1 MKLRFRNDTSEP
13 MDAHYET
20 PSQGVLIL
28 HSRSGTKGKPRARNT
43 EYGPAFRL
51 LLKRIRQSNLN
62 LDGIWIDSARVQD
75 IPLEERRIF
84 PKTDND
90 AKLAPKKLF
99 TELSSRMAEFG
110 QTPGSQRRSNPNRR
124 LRFVFAGHPS
134 EEQIISIVGEGHVFN
149 DAESPVAEDG
159 LTLNEEVPTSPDDR
173 TWIEGQPQRV
183 THLRRE
189 RKPGLS
195 AAKKA
200 AFRKEHGKLQCEH
213 CGLDP
218 VETYGSDAGEA
229 CIEVH
234 HTVPLSKNQY
244 GLQTLLE
251 DLECLCANCHR
262 VVHRKLRLSDV

>member
-1 MKLRFRNDTSEP
+1 MKLQFRNDAFEP
-13 MDAHYET
+13 MDAHYEL
-20 PSQGVLIL
+20 SSRGELIL
-28 HSRSGTKGKPRARNT
+28 HSRSGTKGTPRARNT

-75 IPLEERRIF
+75 IPPEERRIF
-84 PKTDND
+84 PKIDGD
-90 AKLAPKKLF
+90 AKLTAEQLF
-99 TELSSRMAEFG
+99 TELSKRVAEFG
-110 QTPGSQRRSNPNRR
+110 QTPENRRRSNPNRK

-149 DAESPVAEDG
+149 DAESPVEEDG
-159 LTLNEEVPTSPDDR
+159 LALNEEVPTSPDDL
-173 TWIEGQPQRV
+173 TWIEGQPRRV

-189 RKPGLS
+189 RAPRLS

-200 AFRKEHGKLQCEH
+200 AFRKEHGKLRCEH

-218 VETYGSDAGEA
+218 VETYGSDVGEA

-244 GLQTLLE
+244 GSETLLE

-262 VVHRKLRLSDV
+262 VVHRKLQLSDV